1 MCGPAVTLCQS
12 SVNAN
17 SFRFCIIAV
26 VALAATSRFT
36 GAQAPPSAPLILR
49 LSAGTRATSLG
60 NAWVAGRDEDVV
72 FYNPAQIVARTGFNL
87 SLARYGSSATQASMA
102 SGYAAGPW
110 SMALG
115 WGIQF
120 TDLHAR
126 ADYTYPLTP
135 EALFDRGS
143 VDVFTMQAVAGVS
156 FLVKGFRVGV
166 AGKYAT
172 DRASEAAA
180 TRTGS
185 DRRHDAFLADVG
197 LARNIFSGTA
207 ALAVQNIG
215 NGPTDGDRNIDAP
228 LQASLG
234 WSSNIRQVGEFD
246 LALYSQVTA
255 RTGWIS
261 PGAGA
266 ELNYGW
272 IEGFGISFRA
282 GARRPET
289 DTEKPFT
296 LGAAFTGDHLIVEYA
311 HQFFDGGLHANRM
324 TIRWR

>member
-1 MCGPAVTLCQS
+1 
-12 SVNAN
+12 VNAN
-17 SFRFCIIAV
+17 SFRFCIIAIAA
-26 VALAATSRFT
+26 VAVPRFAP
-36 GAQAPPSAPLILR
+36 AQAPASAPLVLR
-49 LSAGTRATSLG
+49 LPAGTRATSLG

-87 SLARYGSSATQASMA
+87 SIARYGSTATQASMA

-120 TDLHAR
+120 ADLHAR
-126 ADYTYPLTP
+126 EDSYPFTP
-135 EALFDRGS
+135 DAVFDGGA

-172 DRASEAAA
+172 DRAHTPGNLFVANEQ
-180 TRTGS
+180 
-185 DRRHDAFLADVG
+185 RHDAFLVDAG
-197 LARNIFSGTA
+197 LARNMFSGTA
-207 ALAVQNIG
+207 AIAVQNIG
-215 NGPTDGDRNIDAP
+215 NGPTDGERRIDAP
-228 LQASLG
+228 LQAALG
-234 WSSNIRQVGEFD
+234 WSSNTRQTGEFD
-246 LALYSQVTA
+246 LGLYGQVTA
-255 RTGWIS
+255 RTGWIA
-261 PGAGA
+261 PAAGA

-272 IEGFGISFRA
+272 IEGFSVAFRA
-282 GARRPET
+282 GARRPEN
-289 DTEKPFT
+289 DAEKPFT

-311 HQFFDGGLHANRM
+311 HQFFDGGHHAHRM

>member
-1 MCGPAVTLCQS
+1 MRGPAFTLCHAL
-12 SVNAN
+12 VNAN
-17 SFRFCIIAV
+17 WFRLYLAAIVAV
-26 VALAATSRFT
+26 AATSEF
-36 GAQAPPSAPLILR
+36 GAAQAPSSAPLSLR
-49 LSAGTRATSLG
+49 LPAGTRATSLG

-120 TDLHAR
+120 ADLHAP
-126 ADYTYPLTP
+126 ADYNYPLTP
-135 EALFDRGS
+135 DAMSERGA

-156 FLVKGFRVGV
+156 FLVKGFRIGA

-172 DRASEAAA
+172 DRASAAA
-180 TRTGS
+180 SGS
-185 DRRHDAFLADVG
+185 SEQRHDVFLADVG

-207 ALAVQNIG
+207 ALSVQNIG
-215 NGPTDGDRNIDAP
+215 NGPTDGDRTIDAP

-234 WSSNIRQVGEFD
+234 WSSNPRQTGEFD
-246 LALYSQVTA
+246 LGLYTQVTA

-261 PGAGA
+261 PAAGA

-272 IEGFGISFRA
+272 IEGFGIGLRA

-289 DTEKPFT
+289 AAEKPFT

-311 HQFFDGGLHANRM
+311 HQFFDGGHHANRM